1 MPAKAMVACESSL
14 SRKCIGSCPM
24 GRCIPGSGWEAAID
38 DSMVLSPLALAN
50 RGQFELVFVH
60 TFIVCRYTERIIYT
74 PQSQLI
80 SGEKNLPVI

>member
-1 MPAKAMVACESSL
+1 MLACESSL

-60 TFIVCRYTERIIYT
+60 TFIVCRYTERITAHFRGVEFACYLT
-74 PQSQLI
+74 S
-80 SGEKNLPVI
+80 VVAF